1 VQSEKN
7 KEKEFDP
14 PAWVGKQ
21 QIPQANSGVSI
32 NRDEQAGGVIKK
44 GTQGDLPGENYV
56 CNICKEA
63 GHMARDCVCVGGGG
77 AMFTKE
83 WINN

>member
-21 QIPQANSGVSI
+21 QIPQANSGVSV
-32 NRDEQAGGVIKK
+32 NRDEQAGGVIKR
-44 GTQGDLPGENYV
+44 GTHG
-56 CNICKEA
+56 ICLVKTMSA
-63 GHMARDCVCVGGGG
+63 TSVRKLVSWLGIVCVCVGGGG
-77 AMFTKE
+77 GQVL
-83 WINN
+83 